1 MVELN
6 FKTNLKKLRKSAKL
20 TQAELADKIKVGQR
34 TVSTWE
40 TGAAE
45 PDMKTLSVLYNF
57 FKCDFNALLNKN

>member
-40 TGAAE
+40 TGVAE
-45 PDMKTLSVLYNF
+45 PDMKTLSVLCNF
-57 FKCDFNALLNKN
+57 F